1 MTTES
6 QIVSPSAPSIKKPR
20 GVRTNITLIN
30 KTIPVY
36 AGKRV
41 SEALSE
47 LTEKM
52 TIYHGVKLSQIL
64 DAVYAQGK
72 KDGAREVFEQVD
84 GLKRAIPHRN
94 PGHPRKQ
101 KQ

>member
-1 MTTES
+1 MSAES
-6 QIVSPSAPSIKKPR
+6 VISPSYASSVKKAR

-30 KTIPVY
+30 RTIRVY
-36 AGKRV
+36 AGRRV
-41 SEALSE
+41 AEALSE
-47 LTEKM
+47 LTERM

-64 DAVYAQGK
+64 DAVYVQGK
-72 KDGAREVFEQVD
+72 KDGAREVFDQLD

-101 KQ
+101 KR

>member
-1 MTTES
+1 MSPES
-6 QIVSPSAPSIKKPR
+6 PASATPSVQAKKPR

-36 AGKRV
+36 AGRRV

-47 LTEKM
+47 LTDKM

-72 KDGAREVFEQVD
+72 KDGARGVFDQLD

-101 KQ
+101 KK

>member
-1 MTTES
+1 MSPES
-6 QIVSPSAPSIKKPR
+6 PIEKAITPAVKKPR

-36 AGKRV
+36 AGKKV
-41 SEALSE
+41 SEALTE
-47 LTEKM
+47 LTDKM

-64 DAVYAQGK
+64 DAVYAQGM
-72 KDGAREVFEQVD
+72 KDGARGVFDQVD

-101 KQ
+101 KK